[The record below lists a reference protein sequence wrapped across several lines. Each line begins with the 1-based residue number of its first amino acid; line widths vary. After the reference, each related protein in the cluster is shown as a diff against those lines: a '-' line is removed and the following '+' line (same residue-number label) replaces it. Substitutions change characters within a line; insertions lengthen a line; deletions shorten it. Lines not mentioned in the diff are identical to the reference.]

1 MDSIAL
7 QERDPKLGK
16 YDEPTEEVTTTV
28 PDEEVPKNIQEPIQ
42 EPMALAK
49 EEMPEN
55 ITLEEEEPNQIIDE
69 KPLPPVV
76 PVIRE
81 NEPVSEP
88 ELLVEKPKSR
98 RRRSKS
104 SKSKSVT
111 QKKRKRCKK
120 GSRRN
125 RKTKRCRRKC
135 EPGYKKNKS
144 NRCVKA

>member
-1 MDSIAL
+1 MDSIQL
-7 QERDPKLGK
+7 KQERDPKYGK
-16 YDEPTEEVTTTV
+16 YDNPNEEVASV
-28 PDEEVPKNIQEPIQ
+28 EKEPIVDT
-42 EPMALAK
+42 EPMSLAK

-55 ITLEEEEPNQIIDE
+55 ITLDEEPAEIVEE
-69 KPLPPVV
+69 KPLPTVV
-76 PVIRE
+76 PVIRK
-81 NEPVSEP
+81 NEPVFAE
-88 ELLVEKPKSR
+88 EKPKTR
-98 RRRSKS
+98 RIIKRSS
-104 SKSKSVT
+104 SIKSVT

>member
-7 QERDPKLGK
+7 KQERDPKYGK
-16 YDEPTEEVTTTV
+16 YDNPNEELDTV
-28 PDEEVPKNIQEPIQ
+28 PVEEEPIVDT
-42 EPMALAK
+42 EPMSLAK

-55 ITLEEEEPNQIIDE
+55 ITLEEEEPNQIVDE

-76 PVIRE
+76 PVIQKE
-81 NEPVSEP
+81 SVFEEVT
-88 ELLVEKPKSR
+88 KPKTR
-98 RRRSKS
+98 RIRKKS
-104 SKSKSVT
+104 SSIKSPT

-120 GSRRN
+120 GSRRS

-144 NRCVKA
+144 NRCVKVKA

>member
-7 QERDPKLGK
+7 QQQDPKLGK

-28 PDEEVPKNIQEPIQ
+28 PDEKVPTNIQEPIQ
-42 EPMALAK
+42 EPMTLVK
-49 EEMPEN
+49 EDMPEN
-55 ITLEEEEPNQIIDE
+55 ITLEEKPNQIIDE

-76 PVIRE
+76 PVIQ
-81 NEPVSEP
+81 NEPVSQP
-88 ELLVEKPKSR
+88 ELMVETPKSR

-111 QKKRKRCKK
+111 QKKKKRCKK

-135 EPGYKKNKS
+135 EAGYKKNKS